1 MLTYHGCEKDLA
13 GGLNS
18 NIEVV
23 CDGHTNA
30 CYNIS
35 RDDIADGFVQ
45 EAKACF
51 CDGDRQGRN

>member
-35 RDDIADGFVQ
+35 RDDIADGFAQ

-51 CDGDRQGRN
+51 